1 LKTTYA
7 ALWPLCNSEIVNV
20 AMQHIQ
26 NTFGTFT
33 EALHPDIGG
42 RVEDIPHQ
50 RECPGHPSVLKER
63 TKMKNVF
70 AGLLA
75 AAFSAALVITPAH
88 AGSQAQVQALIK
100 QLAPSY
106 GVPTW
111 FALRIAKI
119 ESGYNANAR
128 GAHGELGTFQMKCQT
143 AKGIGYRG
151 SCNGLLDPRT
161 GVEVGLRHLALAIK
175 SSGGNLKLAA
185 SKHNGGLGRKTI
197 VKKYVAQVF

>member
-1 LKTTYA
+1 
-7 ALWPLCNSEIVNV
+7 
-20 AMQHIQ
+20 
-26 NTFGTFT
+26 
-33 EALHPDIGG
+33 
-42 RVEDIPHQ
+42 
-50 RECPGHPSVLKER
+50 
-63 TKMKNVF
+63 MKNVF

-75 AAFSAALVITPAH
+75 AAFSAALIVSPAN
-88 AGSQAQVQALIK
+88 AGSQAEVQSLIK

-128 GAHGELGTFQMKCQT
+128 GSHGELGVFQMKCQT

-151 SCNGLLDPRT
+151 SCNGLLNART
-161 GVEVGLRHLALAIK
+161 GVEVGLKHLSLAIK

-185 SKHNGGLGRKTI
+185 SKHNGGLGRKTL